1 MNQLNR
7 DLRKE
12 WELLPTPELEEMLR
26 LELERKPPDDDAVLT
41 LLHILEAR
49 EAETPMELTRQ
60 EQEVWN
66 RYRSKRKQKSGRKPA
81 AYRWLSLVASLL
93 LVMTLLV
100 TMVPQKAE
108 AETFWEM
115 LQRITNTVMEY
126 FSGDGIR
133 TEMGYAF
140 ATDNPGLQQVYEAV
154 LELGV
159 TDPMVPM
166 WLPEGY
172 VLTSIVPKNTPMSKG
187 IWVDFSDGTS
197 EAVFQVDVYL
207 GEPAHRYYK
216 DNAYYESYEWEGT
229 TYQITR
235 NNSRWAVIW
244 EKDNTECYLTLECQE
259 DTLRRILRSIYVMG
273 AE

>member
-1 MNQLNR
+1 MNQFNR

-26 LELERKPPDDDAVLT
+26 LELERKPPDDDTVLT

-108 AETFWEM
+108 AETF
-115 LQRITNTVMEY
+115 
-126 FSGDGIR
+126 
-133 TEMGYAF
+133 
-140 ATDNPGLQQVYEAV
+140 
-154 LELGV
+154 
-159 TDPMVPM
+159 
-166 WLPEGY
+166 
-172 VLTSIVPKNTPMSKG
+172 
-187 IWVDFSDGTS
+187 
-197 EAVFQVDVYL
+197 
-207 GEPAHRYYK
+207 
-216 DNAYYESYEWEGT
+216 
-229 TYQITR
+229 
-235 NNSRWAVIW
+235 
-244 EKDNTECYLTLECQE
+244 
-259 DTLRRILRSIYVMG
+259 
-273 AE
+273 

>member
-12 WELLPTPELEEMLR
+12 WESLPTPELEEMLR

-49 EAETPMELTRQ
+49 EAEMPMELTRQ

-66 RYRSKRKQKSGRKPA
+66 RYRSKRKQKAGKKHA
-81 AYRWLSLVASLL
+81 VYRWLSLVASLL

-172 VLTSIVPKNTPMSKG
+172 EIVACEFKNTPMSSCV
-187 IWVDFSDGTS
+187 WATFSNGNS
-197 EAVFQVDVYL
+197 EAVFQVDVYS
-207 GEPAHRYYK
+207 GEPAHQYYK
-216 DNAYYESYEWEGT
+216 DDTHYESYEWEGSI
-229 TYQITR
+229 YHVAK
-235 NNSRWAVIW
+235 NNDWWTAIW
-244 EKDNTECYLTLECQE
+244 EKDNIEFFLTLDCQE
-259 DTLRRILRSIYVMG
+259 DTLWRILRSIYVME